1 MDKEKNSFTRLLMPK
16 DYIYLIVMFLM
27 IVIFGFDNIFFL
39 VIGFAILAMVLFIS
53 IKMNKIRNQ
62 EIERHIESLTFN
74 QDNNSLSKFP
84 LPMVTIELNGM
95 IIWHNDLFKDIINKD
110 GLLERYINEYIK
122 EIDMEELVKDD
133 SIVPFSIKL
142 GDRFYSVMGNI
153 MKIKTRN
160 KKEKYA
166 VTLYF
171 IDNTDHI
178 NLLQLYCDEKP
189 CIGVVIIDNYD
200 ELMQSIEDT
209 KRPQLLAEI
218 DKVLNDWYGFTDGVL
233 KKYERDKYI
242 AFFNFKYLARM
253 EENKFEV
260 LDLVKNIDI
269 GNKLPVT
276 VSVGLATQT
285 GTLFEGLKSAL
296 SSIEIALGRG
306 GDQVVI
312 NNQNQY
318 SFYGGNSK
326 EVEKRTRV
334 KARVMANALE
344 KLIEQSTNVMIMGHS
359 NPDADAVG
367 AAIGLFRVAQCLN
380 KEANIVIED
389 KNNVA
394 IREMMKRIDESG
406 QYANV
411 MINHNEA
418 LNKMK
423 NETLLII
430 VDTHRTSFTE
440 FPELLKFTNK
450 VVVIDHH
457 RKVTD
462 SITDALLTYHE
473 IYASSASEL
482 VTELLQYM
490 DKKVVI
496 RQIEA
501 ESLFAGIIVDTKN
514 FTFKTGIR
522 TFEAAAFLKKYGV
535 DTIAVKQMFK
545 NEIDVYVAKADV
557 IKRAE
562 IVDDEIAISVCD
574 KEENGALIAAQSADD
589 LLNIVGIKAS
599 FVLSKNGSQISI
611 SGRSLGDINVQLV
624 LEKLGGGGSMTIA
637 GAQIPDSTEEE
648 VIEKLKQAIKEYKE
662 TK

>member
-1 MDKEKNSFTRLLMPK
+1 
-16 DYIYLIVMFLM
+16 
-27 IVIFGFDNIFFL
+27 
-39 VIGFAILAMVLFIS
+39 
-53 IKMNKIRNQ
+53 
-62 EIERHIESLTFN
+62 
-74 QDNNSLSKFP
+74 
-84 LPMVTIELNGM
+84 
-95 IIWHNDLFKDIINKD
+95 
-110 GLLERYINEYIK
+110 
-122 EIDMEELVKDD
+122 
-133 SIVPFSIKL
+133 
-142 GDRFYSVMGNI
+142 
-153 MKIKTRN
+153 
-160 KKEKYA
+160 
-166 VTLYF
+166 
-171 IDNTDHI
+171 
-178 NLLQLYCDEKP
+178 
-189 CIGVVIIDNYD
+189 
-200 ELMQSIEDT
+200 
-209 KRPQLLAEI
+209 
-218 DKVLNDWYGFTDGVL
+218 
-233 KKYERDKYI
+233 
-242 AFFNFKYLARM
+242 
-253 EENKFEV
+253 
-260 LDLVKNIDI
+260 
-269 GNKLPVT
+269 
-276 VSVGLATQT
+276 
-285 GTLFEGLKSAL
+285 
-296 SSIEIALGRG
+296 
-306 GDQVVI
+306 
-312 NNQNQY
+312 
-318 SFYGGNSK
+318 
-326 EVEKRTRV
+326 
-334 KARVMANALE
+334 MANALE

-473 IYASSASEL
+473 IYSSSASEL